1 MTATPFHDA
10 QGPVVTVTVNPA
22 VDVFVPVELLQPG
35 SLHRI
40 SGMVQQPGG
49 KGINVA
55 KALRALGVPAV
66 ATGFLGGNRGR
77 WIREALHQAGLVEAF
92 VEIDGETRMNIK
104 ITEGSGRLTEL
115 NAAGPALADA
125 DWAALE
131 EQIEAL
137 TETATSA
144 EAGTAANGSIRAD
157 SAGLGPAVLALCG
170 NLPQAAP
177 ADWYRRQIERAKRRG
192 VPTVLDASGVALIE
206 GVKAGPDL
214 IKPNLREL
222 ADLVGTPLPTP
233 EAALRA
239 ARSVMEKHGVGAV
252 VVSMGGDGL
261 VAAVGETAW
270 RVEVPR
276 VTVVSAVG
284 AGDTVIAGL
293 LHALRGGLAW
303 PESLRF
309 AAAAGTAAVRKGGNQ
324 QPDPSEI
331 SNLLPQVRVERME
344 VSV

>member
-10 QGPVVTVTVNPA
+10 HGPVVTVTVNPA

-35 SLHRI
+35 SLHRV

-55 KALRALGVPAV
+55 KALRAFGVPVV

-77 WIREALHQAGLVEAF
+77 WMREALRKAGLVEAF
-92 VEIDGETRMNIK
+92 VEIDGETRVNIK
-104 ITEGSGRLTEL
+104 ITERSGRLTEL
-115 NAAGPALADA
+115 NAAGPALVDA

-131 EQIEAL
+131 ARIEAL
-137 TETATSA
+137 TETATGA
-144 EAGTAANGSIRAD
+144 EEGTVTSGSVRAGDAA
-157 SAGLGPAVLALCG
+157 LEPAVLALCG
-170 NLPQAAP
+170 NLPPAAP

-192 VPTVLDASGVALIE
+192 VPTVLDASGLALRE
-206 GVKAGPDL
+206 GIKAGPHL

-222 ADLVGTPLPTP
+222 ADLIGTPLPAP

-239 ARSVMEKHGVGAV
+239 ARAVMEEHGVGAV

-270 RVEVPR
+270 RVEVPH

-284 AGDTVIAGL
+284 AGDTVVAGL
-293 LHALRGGLAW
+293 LHALRAGLDW

-309 AAAAGTAAVRKGGNQ
+309 AAAAGTAAVRNGGNQ

-331 SNLLPQVRVERME
+331 ANLLPQVRVERME